1 MDFFSLIDL
10 VKTVTK
16 NKVKNI
22 EVLGSTS
29 EDSNLVAILYD
40 GISKGKAKSD
50 EDALKLLYGKK
61 ETGKMGA
68 YLRIKNRLIRQLINT
83 SFFVDVNQPMFND
96 RAKAL
101 YNCYRDVVA
110 GKILI
115 GRDAIKVG
123 VYLLELTLEQT
134 EKYEFIDLSADIT
147 RALRSQYARSLASQ
161 DSHEKMAQLHRQYE
175 EKRRLELLA
184 QDYFETLI
192 NYYIVKRSPDETV
205 NATAT
210 SYYDELLPKVAAADT
225 SQFIYFTTQI
235 GIIKYLSGND
245 CISALK
251 ICNEGISILQKREN
265 TNRSALVS
273 VALQKILCLT
283 QLRDFSTDC
292 DDTVKDFLSLVELGE
307 LNWFRLHEL
316 HLHYCLFARRYED
329 ALKIFALVSKNE
341 NYPTLAGAARDSWQL
356 YGGYLHLLAALGKL
370 DTVKVIEAVGE
381 YRYGK
386 LNNEIEVVNKD
397 KHGMN
402 IPLVLLPVIYSLA
415 IGDFEEKD
423 ISPENLEKYRTRYLN
438 IEMNRRSAAFLT
450 LLLTYPKKE
459 YASEIA
465 ERKIQRELEVLAAEQ
480 PKVTGQTFAVEI
492 IPYEDLWEMM
502 TKR

>member
-1 MDFFSLIDL
+1 MDFVALIDL

-22 EVLGSTS
+22 EVLGSAS
-29 EDSNLVAILYD
+29 EDSSLTNKLYE
-40 GISKGKAKSD
+40 GISKGKVKTD

-61 ETGKMGA
+61 GDGKMGA

-110 GKILI
+110 ANILI
-115 GRDAIKVG
+115 GRDAPRVG

-147 RALRSQYARSLASQ
+147 RVLRGQYARSLASQ
-161 DSHEKMAQLHRQYE
+161 ETHEKMAKLHRQYE

-184 QDYFETLI
+184 QDYFENLI
-192 NYYIVKRSPDETV
+192 NYYIVKRSPDEAV
-205 NATAT
+205 NATAS
-210 SYYDELLPKVAAADT
+210 SYYEELVSKVKEADT
-225 SQFIYFTTQI
+225 SQFIYYTTTI
-235 GIIKYLSGND
+235 GIIKYLSIND
-245 CISALK
+245 CENALK
-251 ICNEGISILQKREN
+251 VCNDGMSVLQKREN
-265 TNRSALVS
+265 TNRAALVS
-273 VALQKILCLT
+273 LALQKILCLT
-283 QLRDFSTDC
+283 QLRDFSHEC
-292 DDTVKDFLSLVELGE
+292 DETVKHFLSFVEPGE

-329 ALKIFALVSKNE
+329 ALNIFALVSKNE
-341 NYPTLAGAARDSWQL
+341 NYSTLTGAARDTWQL

-370 DTVKVIEAVGE
+370 DTAKVVEAVGE

-386 LNNEIEVVNKD
+386 LNNEIEVVNRD

-402 IPLVLLPVIYSLA
+402 IPLVLLPVLYSLA
-415 IGDFEEKD
+415 VGDFEEKD

-459 YASEIA
+459 YATEIA
-465 ERKIQRELEVLAAEQ
+465 ERKIQKELDEMATEQ
-480 PKVTGQTFAVEI
+480 PKVAGQTFAVEI

-502 TKR
+502 MER